1 MPLNRNENDEQ
12 FEKLRNKLTNKVY
25 GITPDLS
32 TMMDSSDDV
41 GFNFGN
47 NSIQNTNG
55 NGNVIDAKIRSGRKE
70 TDLESKFVETMEK
83 LGERYVNSMPYNER
97 TRLIRESNYM
107 LTQMPQLHTTFLN
120 LTKFILSP
128 DNYSEDK
135 IIQDIYLKSD
145 SSFTQADI
153 EAILEERGYYKYV
166 KDSILASLEIG
177 YRNIELMP
185 LQNVAN
191 KLLDRI
197 NGRTNKEAKQLIEGK
212 LANINGTRTPNIY
225 ASSQVEYDKYDVKFY
240 GEVDRFGNK
249 SETVIPGTFVR
260 MYRECFT
267 HGTVSQRMELSSV
280 VYDAV
285 DDALGLGKYNNTYEL
300 YAESYARPY
309 NTTERQKNIE
319 MMASQF
325 FSESPYSVTHR
336 EFIIS
341 RIHDKLMGGNTH
353 ESFFTSSIDK
363 QKARAVRNTTFY
375 GEADDNTNA
384 EFKKALSELKRSA
397 KSKRKARIKDMAGC
411 YIQELDDER
420 TYPVIVNKELI
431 GVYHIDTYMD
441 YAANK
446 TQVNNIN
453 NVIGSSKITDSADY
467 RDNPLIRKDIIE
479 GLSNIITAHMD
490 TNFITENRRILGSM
504 LKVLEEHDMYQA
516 QFRVRFIPRKY
527 LVPFQNEESNNGIG
541 KSKLLYA
548 RIPILFWTLL
558 QQDKMMTKLFYEKD
572 KLAIKYKT
580 TFAQSLFNDREDAM
594 EIFTDLFPLPSELTD
609 FTRVHQ
615 SMATIGRLLIP
626 QDKAGNELF
635 SIDRIEGQ
643 KYDNSNDDFM
653 KQLEDII
660 ENIIGFPL
668 SSLNQAEKSYE
679 YATSIIAQDGR
690 LTQMITDLQA
700 HYQPM
705 ASELATKIARY
716 ETGEDDVY
724 VDITFPA
731 PKLLTSNISNENAQ
745 KFNETVNNMVNM
757 YYGEDNELPSDKKL
771 FIRRE
776 IVKELFPAY
785 DHSEVMTE
793 IEEKWKAHKGAFR
806 DSLGIEG
813 NSEE

>member
-12 FEKLRNKLTNKVY
+12 FSKLRNKLTNKVY

-41 GFNFGN
+41 GFNFTN

-55 NGNVIDAKIRSGRKE
+55 NGNIIDAKIRTGRKE
-70 TDLESKFVETMEK
+70 TELETKFVETMEK

-107 LTQMPQLHTTFLN
+107 LTQMPQLHTTFSN

-135 IIQDIYLKSD
+135 LIMDIYLKSD
-145 SSFTQADI
+145 SAFTQADI
-153 EAILEERGYYKYV
+153 EAILEERGFYKST
-166 KDSILASLEIG
+166 KESILASLEIG

-197 NGRTNKEAKQLIEGK
+197 NGKTNKEAKQLIEGK
-212 LANINGTRTPNIY
+212 LTNINGTRTPNIY
-225 ASSQVEYDKYDVKFY
+225 ASAQTNYDKYNVVFY
-240 GEVDRFGNK
+240 GETDSSGNK
-249 SETVIPGTFVR
+249 LETVIPGSFVR

-267 HGTVSQRMELSSV
+267 HGTISQRKELSSV
-280 VYDAV
+280 VHDAV
-285 DDALGLGKYNNTYEL
+285 DDALGLGKYNNIYEL

-309 NTTERQKNIE
+309 NTSERQKRIE
-319 MMASQF
+319 LMASQF
-325 FSESPYSVTHR
+325 FSESPYSVNHR

-341 RIHDKLMGGNTH
+341 RMHDKLMGGNTH
-353 ESFFTSSIDK
+353 ESFFTSSADK
-363 QKARAVRNTTFY
+363 AKAKSVRNVNIY
-375 GEADDNTNA
+375 GEADEASSA
-384 EFKKALSELKRSA
+384 EFKKALAELKKNSKA
-397 KSKRKARIKDMAGC
+397 KRKARIKDMTGC

-420 TYPVIVNKELI
+420 THPVIVNKELI

-441 YAANK
+441 YALNK
-446 TQVNNIN
+446 TQVHNIN
-453 NVIGSSKITDSADY
+453 NVVGSSKVTDSADY

-479 GLSNIITAHMD
+479 GLSNILTAHMD
-490 TNFITENRRILGSM
+490 TNFITENRRILGSI
-504 LKVLEEHDMYQA
+504 LKVLEEHDMYKS
-516 QFRVRFIPRKY
+516 QFRIRFIPRKY

-580 TFAQSLFNDREDAM
+580 TFAQSLYNDREDAM

-626 QDKAGNELF
+626 VDKGGTELF
-635 SIDRIEGQ
+635 DVQRIEGQ

-700 HYQPM
+700 HYAPM

-716 ETGEDDVY
+716 ETGEEDIY
-724 VDITFPA
+724 VDVTFPA
-731 PKLLTSNISNENAQ
+731 PKLLTSSISNDNAQ
-745 KFNETVNNMVNM
+745 KFNETVSNMVNM
-757 YYGEDNELPSDKKL
+757 YYGEDSELSPEKKL

-785 DHSEVMTE
+785 DHSEVMSV
-793 IEEKWKAHKGAFR
+793 IEEKWKAHKGAFM
-806 DSLGIEG
+806 DSLEV
-813 NSEE
+813 NNNDE

>member
-12 FEKLRNKLTNKVY
+12 YAKLRNKLTNKVY

-41 GFNFGN
+41 GFNFGG
-47 NSIQNTNG
+47 NSIQNTSG
-55 NGNVIDAKIRSGRKE
+55 NGNIIDAKIRSGRKE
-70 TDLESKFVETMEK
+70 TDLETKFVETMEK

-135 IIQDIYLKSD
+135 IIQDIYLKTD
-145 SSFTQADI
+145 SAFTQADI
-153 EAILEERGYYKYV
+153 EAILEERGLYKHI
-166 KDSILASLEIG
+166 KDCILASLEIG

-185 LQNVAN
+185 LQDVAN

-197 NGRTNKEAKQLIEGK
+197 DGKTNKEAKQLIEGK
-212 LANINGTRTPNIY
+212 MNNINGTRTPNIY
-225 ASSQVEYDKYDVKFY
+225 ASAQTNLDKYDVTFY
-240 GEVDRFGNK
+240 GE
-249 SETVIPGTFVR
+249 SENGTVSKTVIPGSFVR

-267 HGTVSQRMELSSV
+267 HGTIAQRNELSSV

-309 NTTERQKNIE
+309 NTNERQKRIE

-325 FSESPYSVTHR
+325 FSESPYSVGHR
-336 EFIIS
+336 EYILS
-341 RIHDKLMGGNTH
+341 HMHNKLMGKNNY
-353 ESFFTSSIDK
+353 ESFFTSQIDK
-363 QKARAVRNTTFY
+363 TKAKSLRNATFY
-375 GEADDNTNA
+375 GEADDATNA
-384 EFKKALSELKRSA
+384 EFKKALSELKKSA

-420 TYPVIVNKELI
+420 THPVIVNKELI

-441 YAANK
+441 YALNK
-446 TQVNNIN
+446 TQVHNIN
-453 NVIGSSKITDSADY
+453 NVIGSSKISDSADY
-467 RDNPLIRKDIIE
+467 RDNPLVRKDIIE
-479 GLSNIITAHMD
+479 GLSNILKSHMD
-490 TNFITENRRILGSM
+490 TNFITENRRILGSI
-504 LKVLEEHDMYQA
+504 LKVLEEHDMYQS

-626 QDKAGNELF
+626 VDKGGNELF
-635 SIDRIEGQ
+635 SIERIEGQ
-643 KYDNSNDDFM
+643 KYDTSNDDFM

-668 SSLNQAEKSYE
+668 SSLNQAEKSYD

-716 ETGEDDVY
+716 ETGEDDIY

-731 PKLLTSNISNENAQ
+731 PKLLTSNISNDNAQ
-745 KFNETVNNMVNM
+745 KFNETVNNMINM
-757 YYGEDNELPSDKKL
+757 YYGEESEIPSEKKL
-771 FIRRE
+771 FIKRE

-785 DHSEVMTE
+785 DHTDILEA
-793 IEEKWKAHKGAFR
+793 IEEKWKAHKATFI
-806 DSLGIEG
+806 DSLGANG
-813 NSEE
+813 GEE